1 MIVTIAVAFSP
12 AVIAEPSKDDTDKFI
27 LNVSS
32 PSKVLSSITEIFT
45 TLLLIP
51 ASIVIFC
58 IAELK
63 SFSEICNQLLHLLL
77 YYVANLMHSL

>member
-1 MIVTIAVAFSP
+1 MIVTIAVVFSP
-12 AVIAEPSKDDTDKFI
+12 AVIPGPSKDDTNKFI

-63 SFSEICNQLLHLLL
+63 SFSEICNQQK
-77 YYVANLMHSL
+77 VTSLPLVILCS